1 MKTFLSN
8 IIFQPTTS
16 IKKVL
21 SLLNITAPFTSGKGF
36 GIIVDKDGKCIGTI
50 SDGDI
55 RRSLNNYKISDPIK
69 KIYNKKFIYINEGE
83 RPNKILRIYEEELK
97 KNNRISTLPV
107 LDKNKKIVDIINYND
122 FLNEKNSPQFV
133 KAKVPIRISFS
144 GGGTDFSNYINK
156 KKTFVLSSTIDKSIF
171 VSVNKRLD
179 QKILITNKSTKE
191 KYYLDI
197 KKINKNNL
205 ISNIIKLLKPNFGF
219 EMFIDSDFDPGTGL
233 GGSSALTLAI
243 IACIKRLQN
252 ERVTDYYNLI
262 NSAYKFERMASK
274 ISGGWQDYY
283 SCLMGGFNWIEMDQD
298 DNLVSALKLS
308 DNTVLELESNML
320 LFRFGKKRSSANIQS
335 KNLIYLKKNKKK
347 INVIYNSF
355 KKNSLSMKKS
365 LLQNN
370 ISKFSELLDV
380 SWELKKK
387 VTPYSSNNKFNK
399 IYENLK
405 KMGIKGGKILGAGQS
420 GYFLVY
426 VEPKYQ
432 IKITEFLRKKNIIE
446 TKFNFTQKGM
456 QIWEG

>member
-8 IIFQPTTS
+8 IIFQPSTS

-21 SLLNITAPFTSGKGF
+21 SLLNITAPFTGGKGF
-36 GIIVDKDGKCIGTI
+36 GIIVDKHGKCIGTI

-144 GGGTDFSNYINK
+144 GGGTDFSNHINK

-179 QKILITNKSTKE
+179 QKILITNKSTKQ

-405 KMGIKGGKILGAGQS
+405 KIGIKGGKILGAGQS

-446 TKFNFTQKGM
+446 IKFNFTQKGM

>member
-8 IIFQPTTS
+8 ITFQPSTS

-21 SLLNITAPFTSGKGF
+21 SLLNITAPFTGGKGF
-36 GIIVDKDGKCIGTI
+36 GIIVDKHGKCIGTI

-144 GGGTDFSNYINK
+144 GGGTDFSNHINK

-179 QKILITNKSTKE
+179 QKILITNKSTKQ
-191 KYYLDI
+191 KYYLDV

-308 DNTVLELESNML
+308 DNTVLDLESNML
-320 LFRFGKKRSSANIQS
+320 LFRFGKKRSSAIIQN

-347 INVIYNSF
+347 INVIYNLF

-405 KMGIKGGKILGAGQS
+405 KIGIKGGKILGAGQS

-432 IKITEFLRKKNIIE
+432 IKTTEFLKKKNIIE

>member
-262 NSAYKFERMASK
+262 NSAYKFERIASK

>member
-8 IIFQPTTS
+8 IIFQPSTS

-21 SLLNITAPFTSGKGF
+21 SLLNITAPFTGGKGF
-36 GIIVDKDGKCIGTI
+36 GIIVDKHGKCIGTI

-144 GGGTDFSNYINK
+144 GGGTDFSNHINK

-179 QKILITNKSTKE
+179 QKILITNKSTKQ

-405 KMGIKGGKILGAGQS
+405 KIGIKGGKILGAGQS

-446 TKFNFTQKGM
+446 IKYNFTQKGM

>member
-1 MKTFLSN
+1 M
-8 IIFQPTTS
+8 
-16 IKKVL
+16 
-21 SLLNITAPFTSGKGF
+21 
-36 GIIVDKDGKCIGTI
+36 
-50 SDGDI
+50 
-55 RRSLNNYKISDPIK
+55 
-69 KIYNKKFIYINEGE
+69 
-83 RPNKILRIYEEELK
+83 LR
-97 KNNRISTLPV
+97 
-107 LDKNKKIVDIINYND
+107 
-122 FLNEKNSPQFV
+122 
-133 KAKVPIRISFS
+133 
-144 GGGTDFSNYINK
+144 
-156 KKTFVLSSTIDKSIF
+156 
-171 VSVNKRLD
+171 
-179 QKILITNKSTKE
+179 
-191 KYYLDI
+191 
-197 KKINKNNL
+197 
-205 ISNIIKLLKPNFGF
+205 
-219 EMFIDSDFDPGTGL
+219 IDSDFDPGTGL

-405 KMGIKGGKILGAGQS
+405 KIGIKGGKILGAGQS

-426 VEPKYQ
+426 VEPKYLNR
-432 IKITEFLRKKNIIE
+432 IFKK
-446 TKFNFTQKGM
+446 KKYY
-456 QIWEG
+456 